1 LQLRRYDHFPVKSP
15 YVIYVYR
22 GSQHLKLI
30 LAQNCCAPLH
40 ITMTQTVVVDPGAN
54 SASANGIDDKTCPIR
69 RLICS
74 GDVFLGSALGAC
86 LTKIT
91 LRAMQIHG
99 ATSKIVKDMQVRND
113 VHVV

>member
-1 LQLRRYDHFPVKSP
+1 MLCHTFLHT
-15 YVIYVYR
+15 
-22 GSQHLKLI
+22 LI
-30 LAQNCCAPLH
+30 
-40 ITMTQTVVVDPGAN
+40 QTVVVDPGAN

-69 RLICS
+69 RSICS

-91 LRAMQIHG
+91 LKAMQIHG

-113 VHVV
+113 MLLINFLLDFCA